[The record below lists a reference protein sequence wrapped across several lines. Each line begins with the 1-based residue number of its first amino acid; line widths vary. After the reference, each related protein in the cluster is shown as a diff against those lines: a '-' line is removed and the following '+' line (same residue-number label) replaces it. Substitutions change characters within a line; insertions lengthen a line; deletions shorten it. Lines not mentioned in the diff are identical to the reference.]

1 FPRIAARA
9 DGACMTAAARK
20 PAARPSVL
28 EAFTLRCWAR
38 AQRYA
43 VGEIGLHDAIDE
55 LQRAAE
61 ASGLI
66 AELGQDE
73 VQRLMVEAFAPLRD
87 DLPAENVVVGNIFS
101 DDDTFADLCR
111 LADEKQRREAA
122 DPHLERLRELMDDDV
137 ALERAWRELNKR
149 PPGDVPIATLNAAE
163 FLVKQGDHERF
174 KRWLDTHSAE
184 QRDAIRKHLRAK
196 RERRS

>member
-1 FPRIAARA
+1 AARRPGVRLSKFSRRESAHRAHRLRFPRIAARA

-73 VQRLMVEAFAPLRD
+73 VQRL
-87 DLPAENVVVGNIFS
+87 
-101 DDDTFADLCR
+101 
-111 LADEKQRREAA
+111 
-122 DPHLERLRELMDDDV
+122 
-137 ALERAWRELNKR
+137 
-149 PPGDVPIATLNAAE
+149 
-163 FLVKQGDHERF
+163 
-174 KRWLDTHSAE
+174 
-184 QRDAIRKHLRAK
+184 
-196 RERRS
+196 